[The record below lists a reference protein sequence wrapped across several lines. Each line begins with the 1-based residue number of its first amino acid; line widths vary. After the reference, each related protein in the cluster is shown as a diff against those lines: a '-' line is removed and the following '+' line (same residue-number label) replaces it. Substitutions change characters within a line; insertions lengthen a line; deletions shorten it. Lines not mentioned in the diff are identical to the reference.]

1 MAGVAGR
8 LRRRSWLAVVAT
20 SIAFAGA
27 GASAPAASAA
37 HCDVVDAVI
46 GFTSSVQYAVKG
58 IAVGCGPYGTDY
70 EWRLTV
76 YSEGN
81 FVWTTTGTRYNPGS
95 SWQTATF
102 YRPGS
107 WSAVYC
113 ATFRVRNH
121 ATNNIIGEGS
131 TCT

>member
-1 MAGVAGR
+1 MVRVPGR
-8 LRRRSWLAVVAT
+8 YGRRGLAAVLATFGALAVGGV
-20 SIAFAGA
+20 
-27 GASAPAASAA
+27 GASTASAA
-37 HCDVVDAVI
+37 SCDVVDSTI
-46 GFTSSVQYAVKG
+46 GFTSSVQYSVKG
-58 IAVGCGPYGTDY
+58 YAVGCRPYGTDY

-76 YSEGN
+76 YSEGQ
-81 FVWTTTGTRYNPGS
+81 FVWTETGLRYNPGS

-102 YRPGS
+102 YRPGA
-107 WSAVYC
+107 WTAVYC